1 MPSRADFLAAQ
12 LRKDPVY
19 VTDNAP
25 ERLPPGT
32 AARIKASVSRLGV
45 PVYLVVALM
54 NLSRTDADQADTLVP
69 LLHDRLGKDGI
80 YIVAGPDGFGAA
92 QQYGGSLPVAHA
104 WDTTDRELPS
114 RPGVVKYIDHFVELL
129 RSGHAEDRYRNPQRA
144 PETTER
150 ATPDPYD
157 EKDRKET
164 QAVELGSVLSALP
177 LLGLL
182 IFRRLRKR
190 PAAARARKGNT

>member
-80 YIVAGPDGFGAA
+80 YIVVGLDGFGAA

-104 WDTTDRELPS
+104 WEATDRELPS
-114 RPGVVKYIDHFVELL
+114 SPGVVKYIDHFVELL
-129 RSGHAEDRYRNPQRA
+129 KSGHTEDRYRNPQRA
-144 PETTER
+144 PEPTER
-150 ATPDPYD
+150 DTPDPYD
-157 EKDRKET
+157 EMDRKDT
-164 QAVELGSVLSALP
+164 RAVELGSVLSGLP

-182 IFRRLRKR
+182 IFLRLRKK
-190 PAAARARKGNT
+190 PAAPRARRART